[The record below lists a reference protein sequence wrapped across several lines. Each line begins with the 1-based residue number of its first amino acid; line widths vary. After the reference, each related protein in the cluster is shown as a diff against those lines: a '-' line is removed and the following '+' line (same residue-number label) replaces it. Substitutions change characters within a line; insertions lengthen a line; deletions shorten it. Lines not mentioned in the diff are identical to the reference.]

1 MTKKTIATKMI
12 VVVFVISI
20 LSFLST
26 DIMSLLFITIDA
38 YLHPGNDKKIE
49 ALWVAGKTPPIG
61 GAFFSYLVWRINQIP
76 AMRRGLNFL

>member
-1 MTKKTIATKMI
+1 
-12 VVVFVISI
+12 
-20 LSFLST
+20 
-26 DIMSLLFITIDA
+26 MSLLFITIDA